1 MRLRRS
7 VGRIVLACL
16 AMGCPVRGLAQCG
29 TCPDPDTS
37 FLLPSMSGQ
46 ASDFAVRRA
55 GAEANANFKLEV
67 SQDGIYRVTRD
78 DLVAAGYPASSL
90 IGSSIRVFYRTQE
103 VSRVVSTQGQ
113 FLSGDDVLFYGLEND
128 RLETPTN
135 AYWISVG
142 EGLGLNMATRSV
154 ATNGGGALVASHWYT
169 TRYNPDNL
177 WRPSHEPQASGID
190 HWFAAL
196 LTNENTTVI
205 ALDTPDRIASGLAT
219 LNLDLFGLT
228 ESTINPDH
236 QTRAFINNNPN
247 SVRDIFYDNATRCV
261 TSVTFAADIVAPGI
275 SFLYLQQMLTN
286 ATQTRERSYLIEASL
301 CFPRELKVIQNE
313 LAFCGTT
320 GTNLYRVTGLT
331 STNALTLLD
340 VTETGNPIRLTDYA
354 VSSNAGAFTV
364 TFRDVTSTPRRYV
377 IANSSTIRTPPRM
390 VPVKFPDLGNVRT
403 EGEYLFIAQRAFRSA
418 SYQFARYRMTN
429 GMKTVVAVAEDVY
442 NEFSYGIQDP
452 EAIKQFIG
460 YAYHHWAVPPTYVV
474 LGADGSN
481 DPRNNLGQNRAN
493 NLPVKMVPTPFSV
506 AASDAWF
513 ATVDGSDLLPD
524 VYIGRIPVNSDAWMT
539 SVLDKTKAFEATPRL
554 NNATLV
560 ADNYDASAG
569 DFQQSSEVYIFPY
582 LYALSGVSKAY
593 LDQYQPPI
601 VRSTINATINSGRFL
616 ITYVGHGGED
626 LWAEED
632 IWNISDIL
640 ATLNNSY
647 YPIMAVFSCNSA
659 EFDDPST
666 ECLGE
671 EFVQRPGKGGVAM
684 IGPTALSV
692 NLYAER
698 IASGFTWAL
707 ADLKLPRIGQAWS
720 YGLLGLHA
728 FNPNVSEL
736 EVYVLLGDPA
746 LWVNRP

>member
-1 MRLRRS
+1 
-7 VGRIVLACL
+7 
-16 AMGCPVRGLAQCG
+16 
-29 TCPDPDTS
+29 
-37 FLLPSMSGQ
+37 
-46 ASDFAVRRA
+46 
-55 GAEANANFKLEV
+55 
-67 SQDGIYRVTRD
+67 
-78 DLVAAGYPASSL
+78 
-90 IGSSIRVFYRTQE
+90 
-103 VSRVVSTQGQ
+103 
-113 FLSGDDVLFYGLEND
+113 
-128 RLETPTN
+128 
-135 AYWISVG
+135 
-142 EGLGLNMATRSV
+142 
-154 ATNGGGALVASHWYT
+154 
-169 TRYNPDNL
+169 
-177 WRPSHEPQASGID
+177 
-190 HWFAAL
+190 
-196 LTNENTTVI
+196 
-205 ALDTPDRIASGLAT
+205 
-219 LNLDLFGLT
+219 
-228 ESTINPDH
+228 
-236 QTRAFINNNPN
+236 
-247 SVRDIFYDNATRCV
+247 
-261 TSVTFAADIVAPGI
+261 
-275 SFLYLQQMLTN
+275 
-286 ATQTRERSYLIEASL
+286 
-301 CFPRELKVIQNE
+301 
-313 LAFCGTT
+313 
-320 GTNLYRVTGLT
+320 
-331 STNALTLLD
+331 
-340 VTETGNPIRLTDYA
+340 
-354 VSSNAGAFTV
+354 
-364 TFRDVTSTPRRYV
+364 
-377 IANSSTIRTPPRM
+377 
-390 VPVKFPDLGNVRT
+390 
-403 EGEYLFIAQRAFRSA
+403 
-418 SYQFARYRMTN
+418 
-429 GMKTVVAVAEDVY
+429 
-442 NEFSYGIQDP
+442 
-452 EAIKQFIG
+452 
-460 YAYHHWAVPPTYVV
+460 
-474 LGADGSN
+474 
-481 DPRNNLGQNRAN
+481 AN

>member
-1 MRLRRS
+1 MS
-7 VGRIVLACL
+7 SS
-16 AMGCPVRGLAQCG
+16 
-29 TCPDPDTS
+29 DT
-37 FLLPSMSGQ
+37 
-46 ASDFAVRRA
+46 VI
-55 GAEANANFKLEV
+55 E
-67 SQDGIYRVTRD
+67 
-78 DLVAAGYPASSL
+78 
-90 IGSSIRVFYRTQE
+90 
-103 VSRVVSTQGQ
+103 
-113 FLSGDDVLFYGLEND
+113 
-128 RLETPTN
+128 LETPD
-135 AYWISVG
+135 
-142 EGLGLNMATRSV
+142 R
-154 ATNGGGALVASHWYT
+154 
-169 TRYNPDNL
+169 
-177 WRPSHEPQASGID
+177 
-190 HWFAAL
+190 
-196 LTNENTTVI
+196 LT
-205 ALDTPDRIASGLAT
+205 SGLAT
-219 LNLDLFGLT
+219 LSLDLFGLT
-228 ESTINPDH
+228 ESVINPDH
-236 QTRAFINNNPN
+236 QTRAYINWNSN
-247 SVRDIFYDNATRCV
+247 SVRDIYYDNATRCV

-390 VPVKFPDLGNVRT
+390 VPVKFPDLGNMRT

-442 NEFSYGIQDP
+442 NEFSYGVQDP

-647 YPIMAVFSCNSA
+647 YPIMAVFSC
-659 EFDDPST
+659 
-666 ECLGE
+666 
-671 EFVQRPGKGGVAM
+671 
-684 IGPTALSV
+684 
-692 NLYAER
+692 
-698 IASGFTWAL
+698 
-707 ADLKLPRIGQAWS
+707 
-720 YGLLGLHA
+720 
-728 FNPNVSEL
+728 
-736 EVYVLLGDPA
+736 
-746 LWVNRP
+746 